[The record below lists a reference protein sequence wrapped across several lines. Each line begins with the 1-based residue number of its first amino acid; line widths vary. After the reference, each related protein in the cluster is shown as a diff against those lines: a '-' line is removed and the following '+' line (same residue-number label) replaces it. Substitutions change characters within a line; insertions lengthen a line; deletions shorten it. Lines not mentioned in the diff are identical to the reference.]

1 MKSQDNK
8 SKEINDILVNFIKV
22 MEENF
27 PEEYLENMY
36 NNLLT
41 LKILPKKDNFI
52 DNFISLYVLGRYYY
66 NKNKIKLYTE
76 NVDCVLNHELL
87 HMSSFSKGNKLRFK
101 GLDEA
106 YTQFLAN
113 YYFHENTLS
122 YHILFVE
129 CLDKIMGHNVLSK
142 LYLSGNLIG
151 VVNFLKKIASEE
163 EIYCFI
169 KNMNNLYNKSYY
181 DFEKIQKYIDEVYD
195 FIVTLYARRQYKKF
209 NNNEINNEECYYT
222 IIFYADQ
229 LRKNIKSLFES
240 NKKYLENDGCD
251 LGLRL
256 ELK

>member
-27 PEEYLENMY
+27 PKEYLENMY

-52 DNFISLYVLGRYYY
+52 DNFISLYVLGRYYC

-87 HMSSFSKGNKLRFK
+87 HMSSYSKGNKLRFK

-122 YHILFVE
+122 YHILFIE
-129 CLDKIMGHNVLSK
+129 CLDKIIGHNVLSK

-151 VVNFLKKIASEE
+151 VVSYLKKIASEE

-169 KNMNNLYNKSYY
+169 KNMNILYNKSYY
-181 DFEKIQKYIDEVYD
+181 DFEKIQKYIAEVYD

-222 IIFYADQ
+222 IIFYANQ
-229 LRKNIKSLFES
+229 LGKNIKSLFES
-240 NKKYLENDGCD
+240 NKKYLENDMCD
-251 LGLRL
+251 L
-256 ELK
+256 ELKLELK